1 MDNAS
6 LNAESN
12 LVGSLGGSTY
22 NASVQHTNVMYE
34 NDYGELRNKPTINS
48 VPMDGNKSLA
58 DLGIPLKTSELDND
72 SGFLDSEQVQS
83 IVDNTVQN
91 IDGGLF
97 TDWQS

>member
-1 MDNAS
+1 MDTGTSINSSQSLIGS
-6 LNAESN
+6 LNSGTIRGN
-12 LVGSLGGSTY
+12 VS
-22 NASVQHTNVMYE
+22 HTNVMYE

-72 SGFLDSEQVQS
+72 SGFVDSEQVHS
-83 IVDNTVQN
+83 IVDDIVQN

-97 TDWQS
+97 TDW